1 MTDSTDPIAAWQA
14 ARGQLDQ
21 LKKAGRRRGEPAV
34 DAARKA
40 VDAAARTL
48 AAALLDGRVSLDATL
63 LEPLVKDLKAALE
76 FGQARMVLA
85 QERPRVTQPGSNLP
99 TDKHEWLGQQH
110 ALCTYKDEELVPRER
125 FQGALEILD
134 QLREAFPKESCET
147 LALRGAIHKRMWEF
161 GGQVDALYA
170 GARYYLRAWEQ
181 NPVKDAGYGGI
192 NAAFLMD
199 VMASLERSVI
209 ETTGTTS
216 AGWAGQAHALRDRMR
231 ATLDPDGRVPSGE
244 DYWTSVTLGEI
255 YWGLGQWDQAG
266 AWLRRAAATDV
277 VEWELQTTVR
287 QLVSIA
293 RLRGVAPPQ
302 RGEPA
307 DQWHPAWRALAA
319 LVGEDT
325 PRVLDCHRGKVGL
338 ALSGGGFRASLFH
351 LGVLARLAE
360 MDVLRSVE
368 VLSTVSGGSIVG
380 AHYYLA
386 LRKLLQDNP
395 DAALDTADYVRVV
408 QEVQSQFLAGI
419 ELNLRTRGLSNLWSN
434 LKFVLPGAY
443 TRSNRMGELYEKHIY
458 SKVEDQHPA
467 GARRELRGLLI
478 RPCLRRNPDGTCVRD
493 EAFKPKFSNWRRKAK
508 VPILLLNA
516 TALNT
521 GHNWHFTARS
531 MGEPPGLLGPEAQT
545 IPRYRR
551 LWYDEAP
558 LPALQAY
565 PLGDAV
571 AASACVPALFEP
583 LELRGLYP
591 NRIVRLVDGGVHD
604 NQGVGGL
611 LDESCTLV
619 LCSDA
624 SGQMAD
630 VAKPAN
636 SLLGVPLRSNSIL
649 MDRVREAQY
658 QDLRA
663 RVDSR
668 ALQGLFFIHLKQ
680 DLAQDPITWTGG
692 KEKPAPERSTRT
704 YYQVDR
710 ELQARLAAIRTDL
723 DSFTEVEAYALMA
736 SGYLMTKHEF
746 QRLDQEHRKRGAG
759 GSWGDFDVDAPSQ
772 GERAWPFLKLEALL
786 AQPQDSSDLRRTD
799 LGLQLGVSSSVFLK
813 AFKLVPWLRA
823 AGLAVVALV
832 IAAAAYAIYANWS
845 ATIGYQTTVGAI
857 LLAAAL
863 LLAGLVWK
871 AVGLANPR
879 ALMRSWALKLL
890 VAVAGWVFTNLHLKL
905 IDPLYLKRGK
915 LARLLRPDG

>member
-1 MTDSTDPIAAWQA
+1 MTDPTDPVAAWQG
-14 ARGQLDQ
+14 ARAQLEQ
-21 LKKAGRRRGEPAV
+21 LGKAGRRRGESEV

-40 VDAAARTL
+40 VDASARVL
-48 AAALLDGRVSLDATL
+48 ASALLDGRASLDETL

-76 FGQARMVLA
+76 FGQARLVLA
-85 QERPRVTQPGSNLP
+85 QERPRAAQPASKLP
-99 TDKHEWLGQQH
+99 AAKQEWLGQQH
-110 ALCTYKDEELVPRER
+110 ALCTYKDEELVARER
-125 FQGALEILD
+125 FQGALEILG
-134 QLREAFPKESCET
+134 QLREAFPQESCET

-161 GGQVDALYA
+161 GGQVDALYT

-181 NPVKDAGYGGI
+181 DPAKDAGYGGI

-209 ETTGTTS
+209 ESSGDTA
-216 AGWAGQAHALRDRMR
+216 AGWAAQARALRERMR
-231 ATLDPDGRVPSGE
+231 AALDPDGRVPRGE

-255 YWGLGQWDQAG
+255 YWGLEQWDRAR
-266 AWLRRAAATDV
+266 AWLHRAGETDV

-287 QLVSIA
+287 QLVAIA
-293 RLRGVAPPQ
+293 RLRGVDPPK
-302 RGEPA
+302 RGQGEA
-307 DQWHPAWRALAA
+307 DWHPAWRALAA

-386 LRKLLQDNP
+386 LRKLLQENP
-395 DAALDTADYVRVV
+395 DGDLDYVQLVKD
-408 QEVQSQFLAGI
+408 VQSQFLAAI
-419 ELNLRTRGLSNLWSN
+419 QNNLRTRGLSNLWSN
-434 LKFVLPGAY
+434 LKFVLPGGY
-443 TRSNRMGELYEKHIY
+443 TRSNRMGELYEKYIY
-458 SKVEDQHPA
+458 STVEDGHAA
-467 GARRELRGLLI
+467 GTRRELRGLLI
-478 RPCLRRNPDGTCVRD
+478 HPCLRRNPDGTCVRD
-493 EAFKPKFSNWRRKAK
+493 ETFKPKFSNWRRKAK

-551 LWYDEAP
+551 LWYEEAP
-558 LPALQAY
+558 RPELQAY

-630 VAKPAN
+630 VPKPSN
-636 SLLGVPLRSNSIL
+636 SLLGVPLRSNDIL

-692 KEKPAPERSTRT
+692 KDKPARERSTRT

-710 ELQARLAAIRTDL
+710 DLQARLAAIRTDL

-746 QRLDQEHRKRGAG
+746 ERLDQEHRKRGG
-759 GSWGDFDVDAPSQ
+759 SGSWGGFEVDAPSQ
-772 GERAWPFLKLEALL
+772 GERAWPFLKLESLL
-786 AQPQDSSDLRRTD
+786 AQPQDSSDLRRAD
-799 LGLQLGVSSSVFLK
+799 LGLQLAASSSVFLK
-813 AFKLVPWLRA
+813 AFKLIPGLRA
-823 AGLAVVALV
+823 AGLIAVTLL
-832 IAAAAYAIYANWS
+832 IAAAAYAVYATWS
-845 ATIGYQTTVGAI
+845 TTIGYETTVGAI
-857 LLAAAL
+857 VLALAL
-863 LLAGLVWK
+863 LLAGMVWK

-879 ALMRSWALKLL
+879 AVMRSWALKLV
-890 VAVAGWVFTNLHLKL
+890 VAVAGWLFTNLHLKL
-905 IDPLYLKRGK
+905 VDPLYLRRGK
-915 LARLLRPDG
+915 LGRLLRPGA